1 MSDIESLAILGGGQM
16 GGGIAQA
23 AAQIGLSVQIADI
36 DQATAEL
43 SKTAIAN
50 RLGKGVEKGKIDE
63 LTMDEILAHI
73 HPVGSLAE
81 LAGTDMVI
89 EAVSENFELK
99 ANLFGQLDGICKAD
113 AILASNTSSIGIT
126 QLAAVT
132 SRPDRFIGT
141 HFFNPVQVM
150 KLVELIRGLAT
161 SDETYARAHQFIEKL
176 SKQPVQ
182 VEDKAG
188 FVVNRILV
196 PMLNEACFVLEE
208 GLASAEDIDTSMQ
221 LGCNHPMGPLT
232 LTDFIG
238 LDTCLSVMEVLHR
251 ELGEDKYRPAPL
263 LRKYVAAGWLGRK
276 AGRGFFNYS

>member
-23 AAQIGLSVQIADI
+23 AAEIGLSVQIADI
-36 DQATAEL
+36 DLQTAES
-43 SKTAIAN
+43 SKTAIAK
-50 RLGKGVEKGKIDE
+50 RLSKAVEKGKIEE
-63 LTMDEILAHI
+63 LTRDEILAHI
-73 HPVGSLAE
+73 QPVADLAE
-81 LAGTDMVI
+81 LADADMVI
-89 EAVSENFELK
+89 EAASENFELK
-99 ANLFGQLDGICKAD
+99 ADLFSQLDSICKAD

-161 SDETYARAHQFIEKL
+161 SDETYERVHQFIEKL